1 MMSINETPS
10 SRVVHDGDTFRIE
23 RKYEG
28 GQAIISKILVDIQ
41 GLSYLYNEYNI
52 LTKFLSEC
60 EAARGAIRKGRI
72 DGKLATFL
80 EWAEGDSLE
89 EWLQQNP
96 PPASYT
102 YKGEIEDLMDR
113 VNIAQAIVQAVSQVH
128 ENGVVHNDVT
138 PGNIIIDLERGA
150 PSCRVKLIDF
160 AHAEK
165 IDDAK
170 MVDGVNVQVNSDLT
184 GLGYVCNDLFLG
196 GSDRKAPE
204 SVVALVAD
212 LLQLT
217 SRAYTSSKDA
227 NLDLKQMVDLP
238 EIFLFD
244 RSTEDMSRGLNLL
257 PGKMYG
263 RDKERAVLIDA
274 YRQISDKSGDSP
286 EVILISGNSGTGKS
300 SLVDEL
306 HWEVKAN
313 GGYFISGKFDQL
325 RRVQPYTALI
335 TACGQLCDLILEMHP
350 STVEKLRSA
359 IKEAVG
365 DQGRVLTDLIPSLV
379 KVIGEQPKVDDA
391 IGIDAHNRLVFL
403 FRGFVRSVS
412 KASIRVVMSLLDLQ
426 WADGGSLD
434 LIRMLVTD
442 SANHSFIFIGIYQD
456 YDLSYNSHP
465 AALALRGI
473 RKRNDN
479 ITDIKMG
486 NLPLQ
491 DVHRFVSDELGMQIR
506 FIISLTNVVYEKT
519 SGNMFFV
526 IQVLL
531 YLRNERLLFF
541 DHDACVWEWDEHH
554 IRSKISHFDHVRDL
568 VANRI
573 LKCSTDMQNILSV
586 AATIGSYFDED
597 TVMLAT
603 KDGESVWFPSRHILS
618 YSKKEVLALIH
629 ACVREGFVKATK
641 TEHKYKFVHD
651 SFQEAAFSRL
661 SLEES
666 RRLHLHIGLLVFEKS
681 REDKTEKSLFFAVD
695 QLNKGSHLIER
706 RERKIELAN
715 LNLRAAQKAIK
726 SLAFGPATEYLETG
740 IELLC
745 DGDWK
750 DNSHDHHWEN
760 EYTLSLELFT
770 SLVECLYYTGQRDQI
785 EELVKEIFRHAYSFL
800 DKQRAHSCLINFLTG
815 VGRLDEAIDVGFNGL
830 AQVGE
835 KFPRS
840 VTTKAVIIDLLRTK
854 FVLAGKTDKDLCSL
868 PPMKNEEKLIA
879 MKIMSDIG
887 ATLFLSRPKYVPLL
901 VFRLVRLSLKFGS
914 CNETANALAAYGI
927 ILGSGLGQYKSGY
940 RFGQLAMTLARRDT
954 TREWLA
960 YIYMLVYSCINHWV
974 MHIENTID
982 PLRSSQSIGM
992 DVGAVEVS
1000 CYSAC
1005 AIAIHSFVK
1014 GELLSPLE
1022 HEMQMSSQQMIEY
1035 SIEVM
1040 QGVLA
1045 PFHQCVLN
1053 LMGQSEDPL
1062 KLNGEVMNEDM
1073 QIVLMKNQSNKHAEL
1088 GIYMNV
1094 VCLAYLFG
1102 DYTRAGEFV
1111 DKLVEESEVG
1121 SQVEEL
1127 LKTFYCGLT
1136 CFALAKDTNDRKWR
1150 KLAMKDLKKI
1160 KKWSQLSPFNCLQKL
1175 LLLKAEAAVL
1185 GRRYSKAEKYYYDAI
1200 YFSQKHG
1207 FLNDEAIAHE
1217 RLGIFFLAERNNEK
1231 AAFDQLL
1238 SAKDLYKKWGAHAK
1252 VEHIKKKIRNS
1263 GISPSSS

>member
-1 MMSINETPS
+1 MSRNETPS
-10 SRVVHDGDTFRIE
+10 SRVVHNSDTFCIE

-28 GQAIISKILVDIQ
+28 GQAIISKVLVDIQ

-52 LTKFLSEC
+52 LRTFLSEC

-96 PPASYT
+96 HPASYE
-102 YKGEIEDLMDR
+102 GEIEDLMNR
-113 VNIAQAIVQAVSQVH
+113 VNIAQAIAQAVSQVH
-128 ENGVVHNDVT
+128 EKGVVHNDLT

-150 PSCRVKLIDF
+150 ASCRIKLIDF

-165 IDDAK
+165 IDDAN
-170 MVDGVNVQVNSDLT
+170 MADGVNVQVNSDLT

-204 SVVALVAD
+204 SIVALVAD

-217 SRAYTSSKDA
+217 NRAYTSSEDA
-227 NLDLKQMVDLP
+227 NLDLKQMLDLP
-238 EIFLFD
+238 EMFLVD
-244 RSTEDMSRGLNLL
+244 RSTEDMSRDLNLL

-274 YRQISDKSGDSP
+274 YRRIRDKPGDSP
-286 EVILISGNSGTGKS
+286 EVILISGDSGTGKS
-300 SLVDEL
+300 SLVNEL
-306 HWEVKAN
+306 RWEVEAN
-313 GGYFISGKFDQL
+313 GGYFISGKFDHL

-350 STVEKLRSA
+350 STVEELRSA

-391 IGIDAHNRLVFL
+391 SGIDAHNRLVFL
-403 FRGFVRSVS
+403 FRGFVRSIS
-412 KASIRVVMSLLDLQ
+412 KASTLVVMSLIDLQ
-426 WADGGSLD
+426 WADGASLH

-442 SANHSFIFIGIYQD
+442 SANHSFIFIGVYQQD
-456 YDLSYNSHP
+456 NGVSFNTHP
-465 AALALRGI
+465 AALALGEV

-486 NLPLQ
+486 NLPIQ

-506 FIISLTNVVYEKT
+506 FIRSLTNVVYEKT

-531 YLRNERLLFF
+531 YLRNERLLCF
-541 DHDACVWEWDEHH
+541 DHDACAWEWDEHL
-554 IRSKISHFDHVRDL
+554 IRAKISRFDNVRDL
-568 VANRI
+568 VANKI
-573 LKCSTDMQNILSV
+573 LKCSANMQNILSV

-597 TVMLAT
+597 TVTLAT
-603 KDGESVWFPSRHILS
+603 KDGESVWFPSRQILS
-618 YSKKEVLALIH
+618 FRKKEVLAIIH
-629 ACVREGFVKATK
+629 ACVREGFVRTTK

-651 SFQEAAFSRL
+651 SIQEAAFSLL

-666 RRLHLHIGLLVFEKS
+666 RRLHLHIGLLAFEKA
-681 REDKTEKSLFFAVD
+681 REDKTETLLFFAVD
-695 QLNKGSHLIER
+695 QLNKGSQLIER
-706 RERKIELAN
+706 QQRKIELVN

-726 SLAFGPATEYLETG
+726 SSAFGPATEYLETG

-750 DNSHDHHWEN
+750 DNSHDHHWES
-760 EYTLSLELFT
+760 EYNLSLELFT
-770 SLVECLYYTGQRDQI
+770 SLVECLYCTGQLDQI
-785 EELVKEIFRHAYSFL
+785 EELVKEIFQNAYSFP
-800 DKQRAHSCLINFLTG
+800 DKQRAHLCLSKCLTG
-815 VGRLDEAIDVGFNGL
+815 LGRLDEAIDVAFNGL

-840 VTTKAVIIDLLRTK
+840 VTTKAVVIDLLRTK
-854 FVLAGKTDKDLCSL
+854 FVLAGKSDKDLGSL

-887 ATLFLSRPKYVPLL
+887 PTLFFSRPEYVPLL

-914 CNETANALAAYGI
+914 CNETANALAAYGL

-940 RFGQLAMTLARRDT
+940 RFGQLALTLARRDK

-960 YIYMLVYSCINHWV
+960 YVYMLVYSSINHWV
-974 MHIENTID
+974 MHIENTIE
-982 PLRSSQSIGM
+982 PLRYSQSIGM
-992 DVGAVEVS
+992 ETGAVEFA

-1005 AIAIHSFVK
+1005 AISIHSFVK

-1022 HEMQMSSQQMIEY
+1022 HEMQMFSKQMIEY
-1035 SIEVM
+1035 SIEVP

-1045 PFHQCVLN
+1045 PLHQCVLN
-1053 LMGQSEDPL
+1053 LMGHSEDPL
-1062 KLNGEVMNEDM
+1062 KLTGEVMNEDM
-1073 QIVLMKNQSNKHAEL
+1073 QIALMKEQSNKHAEL

-1094 VCLAYLFG
+1094 VWLAYLFG

-1121 SQVEEL
+1121 SQAEEL

-1160 KKWSQLSPFNCLQKL
+1160 KKWSKLSPFNCLQKL

-1200 YFSQKHG
+1200 KFSQKHG

-1217 RLGIFFLAERNNEK
+1217 RLGMFHAERNNDK
-1231 AAFDQLL
+1231 AAFDQLS
-1238 SAKDLYKKWGAHAK
+1238 SATELYKKWGAHAK

-1263 GISPSSS
+1263 GVRNK